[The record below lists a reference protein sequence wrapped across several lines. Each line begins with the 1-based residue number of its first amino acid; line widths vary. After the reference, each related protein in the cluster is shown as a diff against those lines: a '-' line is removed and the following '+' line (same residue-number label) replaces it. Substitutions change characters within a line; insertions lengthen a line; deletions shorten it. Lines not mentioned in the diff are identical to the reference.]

1 MVQIDLAHARI
12 PHEQIGVPITE
23 TSFDLQPHHRSRRSH
38 SSVRGT
44 ARLSLSFLGQSEQNS
59 SSQGGSAAESEEA
72 EYGYASASSQES
84 QQGSSSP
91 LPEEADEMLREDA
104 QRRNYESRWQGSSE
118 ENVEDDIAAVSH
130 TPFFSNLYFLFFC
143 RFF

>member
-1 MVQIDLAHARI
+1 MAHARI

-23 TSFDLQPHHRSRRSH
+23 TSFELQPHHRSRRSH

-44 ARLSLSFLGQSEQNS
+44 ARLSLSFLGQPEQNS
-59 SSQGGSAAESEEA
+59 SSQGGSVAESEEA

-91 LPEEADEMLREDA
+91 LPEVSIRKSMKCNGKMHSVEITKAVGRVPAKKMLRM
-104 QRRNYESRWQGSSE
+104 
-118 ENVEDDIAAVSH
+118 ILL
-130 TPFFSNLYFLFFC
+130 P
-143 RFF
+143 